1 MSPARG
7 PSRKVASSVDDRE
20 KLVADYMKLT
30 PDEKMAKEKKIWT
43 RSAPADLYYERGQ
56 SKINGTPR
64 LATLLD
70 NFQEKVLDSAAEAR
84 ELQPKYQPPKTNRLK
99 VAKCRPSKG
108 CCGQSS
114 SSDKCS
120 DNSSGTSS
128 SSEGDDDDDDDD
140 NLKDS
145 SKNEAFEWLEH
156 RAKQPFRLSSELWD
170 NIPNELNDGPACRCS
185 LKARRIGIRHGTY
198 YRYVPTSF
206 EHESSEKLILK
217 FQPKILVKVCLI
229 LSLIA

>member
-1 MSPARG
+1 
-7 PSRKVASSVDDRE
+7 
-20 KLVADYMKLT
+20 
-30 PDEKMAKEKKIWT
+30 MAKEKKIWT

-108 CCGQSS
+108 CCGQNS

-128 SSEGDDDDDDDD
+128 SSEEDDDDDDVD

-145 SKNEAFEWLEH
+145 SKNEA
-156 RAKQPFRLSSELWD
+156 
-170 NIPNELNDGPACRCS
+170 
-185 LKARRIGIRHGTY
+185 
-198 YRYVPTSF
+198 
-206 EHESSEKLILK
+206 
-217 FQPKILVKVCLI
+217 
-229 LSLIA
+229 